1 MLARYIIVAL
11 LIVPLA
17 TIVHQNGSPFVRAQ
31 EDEDAVVE
39 DSPGGSEQEGAISEQ
54 DDDDDE
60 GDDSSSGGPLKPSP
74 HGDTYILFTKPVN
87 FQSKLPAGKEVHFLV
102 GFSNKGEKEF
112 MLDTMDAS
120 FRYPMDFTFYIQNF
134 TTIGYNKV
142 VKPKQQATLSY
153 SFFTSESF
161 SARPFGLA
169 VNLRY
174 RDAEGNTYQDA
185 VFNETI
191 EVVEL
196 DEGLDGE
203 TFFLYM
209 FLATC
214 LVLLLVAAQQFLG
227 TISGVSIAKKKPA
240 SKQKVE
246 MGTQSASDVDYDWLP
261 KETLSDL
268 NRSPKRSPRQ
278 SPRSRRLK
286 RGTGSGEE

>member
-1 MLARYIIVAL
+1 MLFRYIIVAL

-17 TIVHQNGSPFVRAQ
+17 TIFHQSGPPYALAQ
-31 EDEDAVVE
+31 EEDDVVVE
-39 DSPGGSEQEGAISEQ
+39 DAAPSGSEQQEAAVSEQ
-54 DDDDDE
+54 DDEDE
-60 GDDSSSGGPLKPSP
+60 GDDSTSGGPLKPSP
-74 HGDTYILFTKPVN
+74 HGDTYLLFTKPQN

-102 GFSNKGEKEF
+102 GFSNKGERDF
-112 MLDTMDAS
+112 VLDTMDAS

-174 RDAEGNTYQDA
+174 RDADGNAFQDA

-191 EVVEL
+191 EVVEI

-227 TISGVSIAKKKPA
+227 TLSKKKPA

-246 MGTQSASDVDYDWLP
+246 MGTTNASDVDYDWLP
-261 KETLSDL
+261 KETRDL

>member
-11 LIVPLA
+11 LVVPLA
-17 TIVHQNGSPFVRAQ
+17 TIFHQNGLPCALAQ
-31 EDEDAVVE
+31 EDEDVVVE
-39 DSPGGSEQEGAISEQ
+39 DAAPSGSEQQEAAVSEQ
-54 DDDDDE
+54 DDDDE

-74 HGDTYILFTKPVN
+74 HGDTFMLFTKPLN
-87 FQSKLPAGKEVHFLV
+87 FQSKLPAGKDVHFLV
-102 GFSNKGEKEF
+102 GFSNKGEKDF
-112 MLDTMDAS
+112 VLDTMDAS
-120 FRYPMDFTFYIQNF
+120 FRYPMDFSFYIQNF

-174 RDAEGNTYQDA
+174 RDADGIAYQDA

-191 EVVEL
+191 EVVEI

-214 LVLLLVAAQQFLG
+214 LVLLLVAGQQFLG
-227 TISGVSIAKKKPA
+227 TIKKKPA